1 MLDTSE
7 LELADNVDG
16 ILDDLLQM
24 TNPSSESP
32 STGARMEVSPTGC
45 WSQQIVGPDHD
56 CIPWFVVGAGH
67 FKNKFC
73 ERCRTDGIMVA
84 AERVCLATPAL
95 KDQYANTNTAGVW
108 TKGVRLVNQTTK
120 CQGPPVLIFQ
130 DRHVPKKTAAMA
142 APVPDDWL
150 YFAQSSATTAYVRFI
165 ISKGTLVPTASPF
178 ADAGIIQLQRLESA
192 AKRARND
199 ESGGIRAPPGVLE
212 PELSEQVWRTS
223 PTCTP
228 PGSTP

>member
-16 ILDDLLQM
+16 LLDDLLQM

-32 STGARMEVSPTGC
+32 STGARMEVSC

-95 KDQYANTNTAGVW
+95 KDQYAQIRT
-108 TKGVRLVNQTTK
+108 
-120 CQGPPVLIFQ
+120 
-130 DRHVPKKTAAMA
+130 
-142 APVPDDWL
+142 
-150 YFAQSSATTAYVRFI
+150 QSGSGR
-165 ISKGTLVPTASPF
+165 
-178 ADAGIIQLQRLESA
+178 
-192 AKRARND
+192 RAFD
-199 ESGGIRAPPGVLE
+199 L
-212 PELSEQVWRTS
+212 
-223 PTCTP
+223 
-228 PGSTP
+228 